1 MSLQRVSFRSCSSA
15 CVTIGPRQT
24 MGVSMSM
31 RKPMEIAWMPWPSI
45 GSSVLPSFDSGRP
58 AMPSMVGCDGP

>member
-1 MSLQRVSFRSCSSA
+1 MSLSSCSSA

-24 MGVSMSM
+24 IGVSASI
-31 RKPMEIAWMPWPSI
+31 RKPIDIACRPYASS

-58 AMPSMVGCDGP
+58 AMPSIIGCDGP